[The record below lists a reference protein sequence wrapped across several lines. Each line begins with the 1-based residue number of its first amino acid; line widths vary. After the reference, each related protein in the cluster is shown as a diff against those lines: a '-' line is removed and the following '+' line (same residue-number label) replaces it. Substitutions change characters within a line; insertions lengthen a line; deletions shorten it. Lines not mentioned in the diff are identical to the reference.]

1 MNLQGLD
8 SFSSPPA
15 DIADAYILWALTS
28 IGEADGLE
36 KEIETIRKRAQGS
49 DDSYLIALSALI
61 LKNTN

>member
-36 KEIETIRKRAQGS
+36 KEIETIRKRA
-49 DDSYLIALSALI
+49 
-61 LKNTN
+61 